1 MLVMLYTT
9 ILKSVRGIKMD
20 VAQIKTLID
29 TMGFPIFI
37 CLVLLWFI
45 KGTLQKHSQL
55 MDEIQKSLAANTES
69 IRLLIQKLQDK

>member
-1 MLVMLYTT
+1 MLYTT
-9 ILKSVRGIKMD
+9 ILKSAKDIKMD
-20 VAQIKTLID
+20 VNQIKSLID

-45 KGTLQKHSQL
+45 KGTLHKHSQL

-69 IRLLIQKLQDK
+69 IRILIQKLQDK

>member
-1 MLVMLYTT
+1 MLYTT
-9 ILKSVRGIKMD
+9 ILKSVKDIKMD
-20 VAQIKTLID
+20 VNQIKSLID

-45 KGTLQKHSQL
+45 KGTLEKHSQL

>member
-1 MLVMLYTT
+1 MDAN
-9 ILKSVRGIKMD
+9 SIK
-20 VAQIKTLID
+20 QLID

-45 KGTLQKHSQL
+45 KNTLTKHSQL
-55 MDEIQKSLAANTES
+55 MEEIQKSLAANTES

>member
-1 MLVMLYTT
+1 MLYTT
-9 ILKSVRGIKMD
+9 ILKSAKDIKMD
-20 VAQIKTLID
+20 VASIKQLID

-45 KGTLQKHSQL
+45 KGTLTRHSEL
-55 MDEIQKSLAANTES
+55 MSEIQKSLAANTES

>member
-1 MLVMLYTT
+1 MLYTT

-20 VAQIKTLID
+20 VDQIKTLID

-37 CLVLLWFI
+37 CLVLLGFI

>member
-1 MLVMLYTT
+1 MDAN
-9 ILKSVRGIKMD
+9 SIK
-20 VAQIKTLID
+20 QLID

-45 KGTLQKHSQL
+45 KGTLNRHYEL
-55 MDEIQKSLAANTES
+55 MSEIQKSLAANTES